1 MACILLRVSSGTP
14 PSKVTVADANEL
26 LHERGRGLVMFA
38 FRSPSVLVDA
48 HDETEEDVITL
59 ARLPYGVKKCRL
71 SALDWDS
78 GPVRDSRKENVPDL
92 KANTDCERRRAS
104 RRCGSLRPGRSVVEG
119 AVT

>member
-1 MACILLRVSSGTP
+1 MACILLLVSTSGTP
-14 PSKVTVADANEL
+14 PSKVADTNEL
-26 LHERGRGLVMFA
+26 LHERGRGVVLFA
-38 FRSPSVLVDA
+38 FRSRSVDA

-59 ARLPYGVKKCRL
+59 AQLPYGVKECRL

-78 GPVRDSRKENVPDL
+78 GPVRDSRKENVPGL

-104 RRCGSLRPGRSVVEG
+104 RRWVSLRPGRSVVEG